1 MKVRAT
7 ALVDAE
13 ANMLFEGTVRPV
25 CRIEPGATRVH
36 GHTTRSLAGS
46 PPFWEIYP
54 DLLEALG

>member
-1 MKVRAT
+1 M
-7 ALVDAE
+7 DAE
-13 ANMLFEGTVRPV
+13 ANMLFEGTVRPG
-25 CRIEPGATRVH
+25 CRIEPDATRVH